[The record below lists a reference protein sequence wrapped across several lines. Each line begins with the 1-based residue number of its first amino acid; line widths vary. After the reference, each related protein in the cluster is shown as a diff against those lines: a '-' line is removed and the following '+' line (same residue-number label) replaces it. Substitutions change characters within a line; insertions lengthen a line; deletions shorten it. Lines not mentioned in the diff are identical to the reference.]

1 MRCGANRRR
10 TVASDVEEVAEGARE
25 VERGVGRERLREPVG
40 QEELVLA
47 DRLEHE
53 PVEHWQQEHTA
64 EREPPDVQ
72 HVRDDQK
79 LRHTGSQVHSYSMIY
94 PV

>member
-1 MRCGANRRR
+1 MKRRR
-10 TVASDVEEVAEGARE
+10 TVTCDVEEVTEGARE
-25 VERGVGRERLREPVG
+25 VERGVGGVRLREPVG

-53 PVEHWQQEHTA
+53 PVEHRQKEQTA
-64 EREPPDVQ
+64 ESEPPDVQ

-79 LRHTGSQVHSYSMIY
+79 L
-94 PV
+94 